1 MPLKSGLAIALIFL
15 ALPLFAQQ
23 RSAPLGGAIGAQLPN
38 TRPRVTGRRT
48 NATPRQEPCWQEAGI
63 SKAAMEQRRSIEQN
77 TRAEIEAVCANSSL
91 TPQQRREQMRD
102 IRERSRQQI
111 DALISPQQREA
122 LRACQQSRN
131 KGHIGGG
138 GGFHG
143 GGGHGE
149 GPCGELNEPRNEP
162 REQGTEPER

>member
-1 MPLKSGLAIALIFL
+1 M
-15 ALPLFAQQ
+15 QQ
-23 RSAPLGGAIGAQLPN
+23 QH
-38 TRPRVTGRRT
+38 
-48 NATPRQEPCWQEAGI
+48 
-63 SKAAMEQRRSIEQN
+63 SIQQS
-77 TRAEIEAVCANSSL
+77 TRAEVQSVCANSSL
-91 TPQQRREQMRD
+91 TPQQRREQIRA

-122 LRACQQSRN
+122 LKSCQQSRN

-149 GPCGELNEPRNEP
+149 GPCGELNEPRE
-162 REQGTEPER
+162 RSGEPESQ